1 MLAPWGAI
9 LLLERIYFCMVVY
22 LIWGGLLLLGGG
34 SIVTGRDL
42 LLRQGSIDA
51 GCLEICC

>member
-1 MLAPWGAI
+1 MLAPRGAI
-9 LLLERIYFCMVVY
+9 FLLERIYFCMVVY